1 MERWGQRETEMEVQ
15 RVRDLAGER
24 RETDV
29 RQTEVG
35 PRRERAQEKRGGEPP
50 RAGRPAETETRRQR
64 DLGRDG
70 ARRDQRPR
78 PEWAGEAGDG
88 QTRRTHRR
96 NWRQRETKSATAVS
110 PGALLWEG
118 PRPALGAGGE
128 GASVPRRRKWGVG
141 AQVLGWERREAVP
154 GLRFVGLLLQG
165 VGGLDSRGCER
176 RGLGTGPRAP
186 GDGWGAASGP
196 PPGAGTGSRVPVAG
210 RGGGGGRAPRTRE
223 RRGLGAQLPKFSEEE
238 KPESQVP
245 APLKKA
251 AGGP

>member
-1 MERWGQRETEMEVQ
+1 MSPRGQDAQQRRRREDKEIWAETVHAETRGRGRSGQ
-15 RVRDLAGER
+15 GRQATGRQDGHTGGIGDRGRQSQPLLLLQGPCSGRGRDQPSVLAGR
-24 RETDV
+24 
-29 RQTEVG
+29 
-35 PRRERAQEKRGGEPP
+35 
-50 RAGRPAETETRRQR
+50 
-64 DLGRDG
+64 
-70 ARRDQRPR
+70 
-78 PEWAGEAGDG
+78 
-88 QTRRTHRR
+88 
-96 NWRQRETKSATAVS
+96 
-110 PGALLWEG
+110 
-118 PRPALGAGGE
+118 GAG
-128 GASVPRRRKWGVG
+128 VPRRRKWGVG

-186 GDGWGAASGP
+186 GGGWGAASGP